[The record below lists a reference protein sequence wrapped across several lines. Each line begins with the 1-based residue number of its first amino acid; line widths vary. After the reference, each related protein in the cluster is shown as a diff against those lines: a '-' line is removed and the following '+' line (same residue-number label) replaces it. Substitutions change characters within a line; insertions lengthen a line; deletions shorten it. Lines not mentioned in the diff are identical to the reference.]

1 MANEVTTTT
10 QAPAY
15 SIADISEMARV
26 FTAGGLFGYKKPEEA
41 MTLMLMAQSDGI
53 HPAKAAQEY
62 HIISGKPALKSQ
74 AMQSRFQAA
83 GGTTKWIKRTDK
95 VCTLHLSHPQGGEL
109 EVTWTIEMAQN
120 AGLTKNQ
127 TWKSYPTAMLSARCI
142 SDGIRALY
150 PACLNGMYAVEEVQD
165 FSAVPL
171 QQGEETVQEQIK
183 AEPAPAPKKSKKIE
197 KAVEVEVVETTEMN
211 EKTKTFVSWMNA
223 LREPNKLN
231 FDKAWG
237 AYTDKYGCD
246 FSMVEEENRA
256 AVYTDMK
263 KRISTMVAQ
272 EMMNEEN

>member
-1 MANEVTTTT
+1 MSNEVTIKNENS
-10 QAPAY
+10 Y
-15 SIADISEMARV
+15 SLAEISEMARV

-83 GGTTKWIKRTDK
+83 GGCTKWIERTDK
-95 VCTLHLSHPQGGEL
+95 KCTLHLSHPQGGEL
-109 EVTWTIEMAQN
+109 DVTWTIEMAQN
-120 AGLTKNQ
+120 AGLTRNP

-142 SDGIRALY
+142 SDGVRALY

-165 FSAVPL
+165 FDLPAATPRA
-171 QQGEETVQEQIK
+171 ETASPKVEPAEKPKK
-183 AEPAPAPKKSKKIE
+183 AEKKVE
-197 KAVEVEVVETTEMN
+197 KAVEAEIVSEPTSD
-211 EKTKTFVSWMNA
+211 EKSLIFLSWMNT
-223 LREPNKLN
+223 LRENNKLN

-237 AYTDKYGCD
+237 KYTDKYGVD
-246 FSMVEEENRA
+246 FLAIPESERG

-263 KRISTMVAQ
+263 KRVATMAAQ
-272 EMMNEEN
+272 DMMNEEA